1 MTAPEILTSLLLG
14 ITFGAIGQGARMV
27 VGIKK
32 TFDEANAHN
41 TSLADVF
48 DVKQL
53 VVSLIIG
60 AIAGGLASLA
70 LVNNPGQLTKES
82 IFGLITAGYA
92 GADFIEGFMRNEET
106 PAKKIGG
113 EVVAATHDTGKT
125 GQQATQT
132 EQQTSSDVQPSK
144 MTAEEEK
151 K

>member
-1 MTAPEILTSLLLG
+1 MTTQDVLTSLFLG
-14 ITFGAIGQGARMV
+14 ITFGAIGQCARMI

-32 TFDEANAHN
+32 TFDEANAHEK
-41 TSLADVF
+41 SIAEVF

-53 VVSLIIG
+53 VVSIIIG

-106 PAKKIGG
+106 PTKKIGG
-113 EVVAATHDTGKT
+113 EVVAPAADTS
-125 GQQATQT
+125 QT
-132 EQQTSSDVQPSK
+132 AQQTSSNVQPSK
-144 MTAEEEK
+144 TTAEGEK
-151 K
+151 ERE

>member
-106 PAKKIGG
+106 PGKKIGG
-113 EVVAATHDTGKT
+113 EVVAPAADTS
-125 GQQATQT
+125 QT
-132 EQQTSSDVQPSK
+132 AQQTSSDVQASK
-144 MTAEEEK
+144 TTAEAEK
-151 K
+151 KRE